1 MANIHK
7 DIQVSFSEY
16 GFEPECTGGGCDY
29 MRLRQNDTDSYLPYF
44 SVSSVDHH
52 PNFDLDDEILITFF
66 VDEEGC
72 CGISWKF
79 KDVNHLLSQLPV
91 QSDNWFCTLWSFL
104 AYRKPSDILT
114 YYQDCKLDTYPPF
127 SIH

>member
-1 MANIHK
+1 MPNINK

-16 GFEPECTGGGCDY
+16 GFFPEQTGGGCDY

-52 PNFDLDDEILITFF
+52 PMFGLDDPILITFF
-66 VDEEGC
+66 ADEEGC

-79 KDVNHLLSQLPV
+79 DNVNHLLSQLPV
-91 QSDNWFCTLWSFL
+91 ESSFWFGTFWSFL
-104 AYRKPSDILT
+104 AYRKPVDILT
-114 YYQDCKLDTYPPF
+114 YYQDPRPVGGIAF
-127 SIH
+127 SIY